1 MAFMPYIF
9 GIPDY
14 LTAAEARALIS
25 SIVDELSFNLS
36 VPSVRTLR
44 QWRQSGT
51 LTHARSRFSRRN
63 VLEVITVLLLREKG
77 FTVVAA
83 GNQCAR
89 LDESE
94 LIALITGSDDSEST
108 PSAPEFEE
116 VTLQLLAKGIITQ
129 YQQVRD
135 GAIVGIDP
143 PAALQQAMARMS
155 RLYLEEG
162 GDDLSSGI
170 HGLLAQCTTPL
181 LQWAP
186 IGITKLPGADE
197 IVLIDPDYLV
207 PTEECQDIVEET
219 DGSNMED
226 LLERR
231 LHQEMTK
238 AISQPSR
245 NQDHSYSVLREFICR
260 HPLATHDEIRGLYS
274 NARVPTAA
282 TKFVENSLYVHPH
295 AALAEHGLI
304 SRCFHCH
311 GPFNREGHC
320 ILRGCREDHPTPKR
334 TESVPLD
341 RALVARPE
349 ILKFWVDPGRH
360 ELRLFDALRKAKI
373 DADLYPHSDQCDVA
387 IGNAVGVDVKDYRDP
402 GSLARKLNRGLG
414 GLAYYQQRI
423 IAIADRR
430 ARRPHYIDHLT
441 DQLTPE
447 IRDSLKFLSLRNTIH
462 TLVKSYTV

>member
-1 MAFMPYIF
+1 MSMRHLFR
-9 GIPDY
+9 IPDY
-14 LTAAEARALIS
+14 LTATEAKDLIS
-25 SIVDELSFNLS
+25 TIAKELSLKVA

-51 LTHARSRFSRRN
+51 LSHSGSRFSRRN
-63 VLEVITVLLLREKG
+63 VLEAIAVLLLREGG

-83 GNQCAR
+83 GSQCAS
-89 LDESE
+89 LDESGLIG
-94 LIALITGSDDSEST
+94 LIAGSDDSEFTSH
-108 PSAPEFEE
+108 APEFEE
-116 VTLQLLAKGIITQ
+116 VTLQLLAKGIIAQ
-129 YQQVRD
+129 YQQVRA
-135 GAIVGIDP
+135 GAIVGINP

-170 HGLLAQCTTPL
+170 HALLARCTTPL

-186 IGITKLPGADE
+186 VGITKIPGADAT
-197 IVLIDPDYLV
+197 VLIDPDYLV

-219 DGSNMED
+219 DGSDIED

-231 LHQEMTK
+231 LHREMTE

-245 NQDHSYSVLREFICR
+245 NQDYSYRVLREFVCR

-282 TKFVENSLYVHPH
+282 TKFVETSLYVHPH

-311 GPFNREGHC
+311 GPFSREAHC
-320 ILRGCREDHPTPKR
+320 ILRGCREDHPRPKR

-341 RALVARPE
+341 RAHVARPE
-349 ILKFWVDPGRH
+349 ILKFWVDPGRD

-414 GLAYYQQRI
+414 GLEYYQQRI

-430 ARRPHYIDHLT
+430 TRRPNYINRLK
-441 DQLTPE
+441 DQLRPD
-447 IRDSLKFLSLRNTIH
+447 IVDSIEVLSLRNTIR
-462 TLVKSYTV
+462 TLVKSYAP